1 MSMVGGF
8 GNARDADSD
17 DQVVLESVKH
27 EIESRL
33 GRPVGKLSAVK
44 VTTQVV
50 AGVNYLIKAVA
61 DDTIVHAKICKP
73 LPHTGQ
79 PPFLLAFQH
88 GLTLESPLV
97 PFE

>member
-1 MSMVGGF
+1 MAGGF
-8 GNARDADSD
+8 GNARDADND
-17 DQVVLESVKH
+17 DQTVLDSVKH
-27 EIESRL
+27 EIEARL
-33 GRPVGKLSAVK
+33 GRPVNKLSAVK
-44 VTTQVV
+44 VITQVV

-79 PPFLLAFQH
+79 SPFLLAFQH